1 MEREFPPPRRAGLQ
15 GSTLVGLLAHLGLAD
30 RPAAP
35 PSFVEGLGRWLGW
48 KEAIP
53 LSAVLQPSA
62 RPAEAVR
69 APARASLRQTAA
81 LEREFLRVQQALQQ
95 AIEDDRS
102 TASEDGQS
110 FLPFRRRCFG
120 LQQAMEAAVGPLRT
134 QLRTAVSRMSPALA
148 QLAALD
154 AVMAATLAPREQ
166 AQLAQ
171 LPVLLEKH
179 FNQLRA
185 QADTKAADTA
195 PTHTPWLQRFRQDM
209 QQLLLAE
216 RDLRLQPAQGL
227 LATLQAAHATPPDPE
242 RPHE

>member
-15 GSTLVGLLAHLGLAD
+15 GSALVGLLAHLGLAD

-53 LSAVLQPSA
+53 LSAVLQAQALPGPAAVARAPSA
-62 RPAEAVR
+62 QA
-69 APARASLRQTAA
+69 LRHTAA
-81 LEREFLRVQQALQQ
+81 LEREFLRVQKALQS

-102 TASEDGQS
+102 VAQEDGQS

-120 LQQAMEAAVGPLRT
+120 LQQAMDAAIGPLRT
-134 QLRTAVSRMSPALA
+134 QLRTAVSRVSPALA

-154 AVMAATLAPREQ
+154 AVMASTLAAREQ

-179 FNQLRA
+179 FMRLRS
-185 QADTKAADTA
+185 AAETTPDDI
-195 PTHTPWLQRFRQDM
+195 PWLQRFRLDM

-227 LATLQAAHATPPDPE
+227 LATLQAAHTSPPSPE